1 MSSSEAALAALVELL
16 AAEAAPETVVIDDGR
31 IERADFSGTLVRP
44 LALERMGRSRR
55 SGAILDLQLF
65 LEVTTYGVNA
75 LATLERHL
83 VTIEQS
89 ELAAPEQPPQRS
101 AGQYGAGT
109 MSVVVVVPVAVS
121 LAEPQPPIVT
131 QPPVVEVHFVS
142 RLDGVL
148 VDTDGHAITG
158 AIVRAAETAA
168 TSVTDKAGRF
178 RLLTTTDGTG
188 PISVEVTVRGHR
200 HATEVQR
207 PAGDSTT
214 PAVVVLDVREG
225 REDSEDSEDSS
236 EVRAETPN

>member
-1 MSSSEAALAALVELL
+1 MSSSEAALRALVELL

-31 IERADFSGTLVRP
+31 VDRTDFSGTLVRP
-44 LALERMGRSRR
+44 LALERVGRSRR

-65 LEVTTYGVNA
+65 LEVTTYGANA
-75 LATLERHL
+75 LATMERHL

-89 ELAAPEQPPQRS
+89 QLAAQEQPPQPAQRS
-101 AGQYGAGT
+101 AGYGAGT

-148 VDTDGHAITG
+148 VDSDGHAITG
-158 AIVRAAETAA
+158 AIVRTAETAA

-178 RLLTTTDGTG
+178 RLLTTTDGSG
-188 PISVEVTVRGHR
+188 PISIDVTVRGHR

-214 PAVVVLDVREG
+214 PAVVVLDVRE
-225 REDSEDSEDSS
+225 DSEDSS